1 VKRPT
6 LITLLIVSVFAAG
19 ALFRLRAAEPKLET
33 RAVDPSQAGAP
44 KNVALNVDTGSC
56 KGSGFIVGDNQLLF
70 SLNAPDPMPIP
81 FTGCSMKPE
90 FYKDAQ
96 LHNGWR
102 IVTAQYDDALVN
114 YAPPPS
120 SSYGWIKQPSGIS
133 LYGQVFLSLP
143 ACKAKSDPCWKT
155 LARTV
160 SITIQGPGDKN
171 PYRRP

>member
-1 VKRPT
+1 VKRST
-6 LITLLIVSVFAAG
+6 WIASLIASVLATG
-19 ALFRLRAAEPKLET
+19 ALFGLQAAEPKLET
-33 RAVDPSQAGAP
+33 QVVDPSHAGAP
-44 KNVALNVDTGSC
+44 KNVALNVDAGSC

-70 SLNAPDPMPIP
+70 SLNAPEPMPIP
-81 FTGCSMKPE
+81 FTGCSMRPE
-90 FYKDAQ
+90 FYKNSQ
-96 LHNGWR
+96 LQNGWR

-155 LARTV
+155 LVRTV
-160 SITIQGPGDKN
+160 SITIQGPADKS
-171 PYRRP
+171 P